1 LTHGRL
7 SDSMWSM
14 SRKPR
19 RCPGGLAYHVMNR
32 ATARETIF
40 AGDGDYAAFERV
52 LAEAREREAGRIRVC
67 AYALMP
73 NHFHLV
79 LWPQSGE
86 DEAVSGLMKWL
97 TLTHAQRWH
106 AHRHT
111 AGTGALYGSR
121 FKSFPVREDWHF
133 LKVCRYV
140 ERNPLRANLVER
152 AELWPW
158 CSLNKRL
165 AARHAAEPPAE
176 TPEEPV
182 PPGAAEL
189 LDEWPVSEPPDWLD
203 RVNAADTAGELE
215 ALRRCVRRGRPYG
228 DEEWVMRTAD
238 RLGLS
243 SSLRPPGRPRKK
255 AKPSD

>member
-1 LTHGRL
+1 MCIGLHRKRLEAPLVEMALPDILAVFPPAPHVRAADPLNKLGPGKRVGNRLTHGRL

-140 ERNPLRANLVER
+140 ERNPLRANPFDKLR
-152 AELWPW
+152 AG
-158 CSLNKRL
+158 S
-165 AARHAAEPPAE
+165 
-176 TPEEPV
+176 
-182 PPGAAEL
+182 G
-189 LDEWPVSEPPDWLD
+189 
-203 RVNAADTAGELE
+203 
-215 ALRRCVRRGRPYG
+215 
-228 DEEWVMRTAD
+228 
-238 RLGLS
+238 
-243 SSLRPPGRPRKK
+243 
-255 AKPSD
+255 

>member
-1 LTHGRL
+1 
-7 SDSMWSM
+7 M

-165 AARHAAEPPAE
+165 AARRRATGGDAGGA
-176 TPEEPV
+176 
-182 PPGAAEL
+182 GAAGSGG
-189 LDEWPVSEPPDWLD
+189 VAG
-203 RVNAADTAGELE
+203 RVAGVRAAGLAGSSQ
-215 ALRRCVRRGRPYG
+215 CGGHRRGTGGVATVR
-228 DEEWVMRTAD
+228 A
-238 RLGLS
+238 S
-243 SSLRPPGRPRKK
+243 RPPVR
-255 AKPSD
+255 